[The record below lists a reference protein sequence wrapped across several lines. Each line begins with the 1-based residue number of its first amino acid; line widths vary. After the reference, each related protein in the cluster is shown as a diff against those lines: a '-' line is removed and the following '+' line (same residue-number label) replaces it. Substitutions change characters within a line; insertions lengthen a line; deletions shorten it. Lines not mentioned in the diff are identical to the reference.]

1 MEGERRYPPNQ
12 DSDARRREPGGG
24 DGGVSRD
31 AERGR
36 TTLAATAVGVGVPG
50 NGRRWRHGKSLR
62 AGVFREFAKSRLEVD
77 LAERPRRGR
86 RDVESGERT
95 RRRQPASTCVVVGDF
110 GQHAVV
116 EFPSRALIR
125 SR

>member
-1 MEGERRYPPNQ
+1 MEGARRYPPNQ
-12 DSDARRREPGGG
+12 DSDARGDVNPAEATAASRETQSAGGG

-36 TTLAATAVGVGVPG
+36 T
-50 NGRRWRHGKSLR
+50 HGKALR
-62 AGVFREFAKSRLEVD
+62 GGVFREFAKSRLEVD
-77 LAERPRRGR
+77 LAEGPRRGR

-95 RRRQPASTCVVVGDF
+95 RRRQPASTRVVVGDF

-116 EFPSRALIR
+116 EFASRALIR